1 MIAHGFRYGLF
12 GRLAGALG
20 VLAVLVN
27 LSTLSMPKAATL
39 AGGFLAAADYCQ
51 AHAAKPNTPEPT
63 ADHECCPLCPP
74 TASLLAAL
82 AQAPRYHPQAME
94 VAFAIA
100 WDGVGP
106 VRSDHSHAPPRAPPS
121 PT

>member
-1 MIAHGFRYGLF
+1 MGRCRSGLV

-27 LSTLSMPKAATL
+27 LSALSMPKAASP
-39 AGGFLAAADYCQ
+39 AGGFLAPADLCQ
-51 AHAAKPNTPEPT
+51 AHGGAPGAPNPA
-63 ADHECCPLCPP
+63 ADHDCCPLCPP
-74 TASLLAAL
+74 TASLLPAL
-82 AQAPRYHPQAME
+82 ALAPRYVPQARGM
-94 VAFAIA
+94 AFSFA
-100 WDGVGP
+100 WDEAGP